1 MWNSITEVLDNA
13 ELLISLCVI
22 FEISLFI
29 EVNDRFS
36 RRVLNITLLS
46 LVGIL
51 VINAPWVIVPGV
63 HLDARVVFI
72 GLLFLIFDEQPSM
85 IVVLILILYRILI
98 GGDGTLAGVT
108 MMTLAALVGY
118 GWKKLKLF
126 SRIPNSWISLYL
138 LGFLLH
144 GMVLVSFILLPQAI
158 QGIVFSKAWI
168 PVLVVYP
175 LVTVLVGKVLLMQ
188 KNRIKDHHEVLK
200 AEKRFRSIFE
210 KANIGISFTDVEGII
225 MDANATFCE
234 ISGYTKEELI
244 GKSFRTITYEDDLSL
259 DEVHLT
265 DLLRGKINNYVIDK
279 RYVRKDGSLVWITL
293 TTSLFQEEGK
303 QILMGSV
310 IDITERKNAEIDL
323 MFQTYHDP
331 LTGLYNRRY
340 FDEHKGEFDSPQFYP
355 LSVTLISINGL
366 PLFNEVFGFAVGD
379 QVMIKGSEILK
390 AHSDN
395 QELIYRMDGDK
406 FMILHPNQNLIEA
419 HKMVQKLRE
428 AFGSVT
434 IENITLSIS
443 AGHATKNKAHVEIE
457 KIVNIAGDNL
467 KRDKLIDKSS
477 MASKTIDIIMNSLF
491 EKNKREMLHSK
502 RVSQLCERMAIK
514 LDVSENEVT
523 KIKIA
528 GLMHDIGKIGISDMI
543 LDKTDKLTELEWHEI
558 QRHCEAGYRI
568 LSSAD
573 EFSEIAETILCHHE
587 RYDGKGY
594 PKGLQGEAIPLFS
607 RIISL
612 ADAFDAMMSDR
623 AYRQALTQ
631 DKAIKELRLNAG
643 KQFDPSLVEPFIEVI
658 LDLDTDLPA
667 LDINPELTFNEA

>member
-13 ELLISLCVI
+13 ELLISLCLI

-29 EVNDRFS
+29 EVDDRLS
-36 RRVLNITLLS
+36 RKTLNIALLC

-51 VINAPWVIVPGV
+51 VINAPWVILPGI

-72 GLLFLIFDEQPSM
+72 GLLFLIFEEKPSI
-85 IVVLILILYRILI
+85 IVVLVLILYRILI
-98 GGDGTLAGVT
+98 GGDGSVAGVV
-108 MMTLAALVGY
+108 MMALAALTGY
-118 GWKKLKLF
+118 GWKKLNLSAF
-126 SRIPNSWISLYL
+126 INNIWISLYL
-138 LGFLLH
+138 LGLLLH

-158 QGIVFSKAWI
+158 QDEVFSKAWV
-168 PVLVVYP
+168 PVLVIYP

-188 KNRIKDHHEVLK
+188 KNRVKDHQKVLK

-210 KANIGISFTDVEGII
+210 KANIGISFVDVEGFI
-225 MDANATFCE
+225 MDANVCFCE
-234 ISGYTKEELI
+234 ITGYTKAELI
-244 GKSFRTITYEDDLSL
+244 GMSFRDITHEADLNL
-259 DEVHLT
+259 DETHLR
-265 DLLRGKINNYVIDK
+265 DLLRGKTNNYVIDK

-293 TTSLFQEEGK
+293 TTSLFQEEGQ

-340 FDEHKGEFDSPQFYP
+340 FDEHKGEIDTPLHYP

-379 QVMIKGSEILK
+379 QVMIKGAQILK
-390 AHSDN
+390 EHSDN

-419 HKMVQKLRE
+419 HKTVQKLRE

-434 IENITLSIS
+434 IENITLSIA

-491 EKNKREMLHSK
+491 EKNKREMYHSK
-502 RVSQLCERMAIK
+502 RVSQLCEMMAIK

-528 GLMHDIGKIGISDMI
+528 GLMHDIGKIGISDSI
-543 LDKTDKLTELEWHEI
+543 LDKTDKLTDLEWHEI

-573 EFSEIAETILCHHE
+573 EFSEIADTILCHHE
-587 RYDGKGY
+587 RFDGKGY
-594 PKGLQGEAIPLFS
+594 PKGLTGEAIPLSS

-631 DKAIKELRLNAG
+631 EKAIQELRLNAG
-643 KQFDPSLVEPFIEVI
+643 KQFDPALVEPFIQVI
-658 LDLDTDLPA
+658 LELSSDSSSLES
-667 LDINPELTFNEA
+667 NPELSFNEA